1 MGEYVRELYA
11 VRALAGVALT
21 AGAALWVDRVLFQ
34 PWLARG
40 LLVPVTL
47 CVLAAL
53 WIWRGSPSNRTKDR
67 LMLWMAGLNLICWM
81 VVVAVWLA
89 VSERPSLSKDAVGLI
104 FVSGIVA
111 VLFLYQFQL
120 PRPK

>member
-11 VRALAGVALT
+11 VRAMAGTTLT
-21 AGAALWVDRVLFQ
+21 CGAAVYVDRVLLQ

-40 LLVPVTL
+40 LFVPVAL
-47 CVLAAL
+47 CVLASL

-67 LMLWMAGLNLICWM
+67 LMLWMAGLNLVCWL
-81 VVVAVWLA
+81 VVIAVWWALT
-89 VSERPSLSKDAVGLI
+89 ERPTVSRDFVGILFI
-104 FVSGIVA
+104 SGLA
-111 VLFLYQFQL
+111 FVLFLYQFAV